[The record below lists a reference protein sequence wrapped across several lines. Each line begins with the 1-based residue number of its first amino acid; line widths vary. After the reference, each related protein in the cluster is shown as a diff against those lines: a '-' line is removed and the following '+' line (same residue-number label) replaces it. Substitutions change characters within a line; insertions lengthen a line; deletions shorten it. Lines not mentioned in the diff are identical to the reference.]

1 MNITV
6 SAAGDGSRASEGGR
20 HNVEA
25 PGISIRPEDGNMSKN
40 RLNERSQRTLELIKR
55 SPTEEILTEERLEEF
70 ISGGVRLKHYIGFE
84 ISGFVHLG
92 TGLLSMGKIA
102 DLQAAGVDTNI
113 FLADYH
119 SWINKK
125 LGGDLP
131 TIKKVAGGY
140 FEEALKLSLKC
151 VGGNPEKTTFVL
163 GSDLYEKLGR
173 SYFEN
178 VLKIASSMSL
188 SRARRSVTVLGRREG
203 DEISLSQLMYV
214 PMQAADIF
222 GLEVNIAHAGMDQ
235 RKAHVVALDSS
246 ASFTYKPVALHH
258 HLLMGVHITEQ
269 QRAAILKARVA
280 KDRTMLEDQLID
292 IKMSKSKPNGAIFVH
307 DTEDEIR
314 KKIRSSFCPVNEVEV
329 NPVIDLIRY
338 VVAPHSIRS
347 GLGLE
352 VVNGKTNQ
360 TTTFPDIASLEAAY
374 AAGRIHP
381 ADLKAMVAESL
392 VKILEPA
399 RRFFLD
405 GNGRKHLEEMK
416 EIEITR

>member
-1 MNITV
+1 MNITT
-6 SAAGDGSRASEGGR
+6 SAAGEESRAPESVQR
-20 HNVEA
+20 NVKV
-25 PGISIRPEDGNMSKN
+25 PGISIRPGDGKMSMDK
-40 RLNERSQRTLELIKR
+40 LNERGQRTLELIKR
-55 SPTEEILTEERLEEF
+55 SPTEEILTEERLTEF
-70 ISGGVRLKHYIGFE
+70 IAGGVRLKHYIGFE

-102 DLQAAGVDTNI
+102 DLQSAGIDTNI

-131 TIKKVAGGY
+131 TIKRVAGGY
-140 FEEALKLSLKC
+140 FKEALKLSLKC
-151 VGGNPEKTTFVL
+151 AGGDPEKTNFVL
-163 GSDLYEKLGR
+163 GSDLYERLGR
-173 SYFEN
+173 DYFEN

-203 DEISLSQLMYV
+203 DEISLSQLVYV

-246 ASFTYKPVALHH
+246 GSFTYKPVALHH
-258 HLLMGVHITEQ
+258 HLLMGVHITEP
-269 QRAAILKARVA
+269 QRDAILKARAA
-280 KDRTMLEDQLID
+280 KDRTLLEDQLID
-292 IKMSKSKPNGAIFVH
+292 IKMSKSKPNGAIFIH
-307 DTEDEIR
+307 DTEEEIR
-314 KKIRSSFCPVNEVEV
+314 KKIRGSFCPVNEVEV
-329 NPVIDLIRY
+329 NPIIDLMRY
-338 VVAPHSIRS
+338 VVAPYSVRN
-347 GLGLE
+347 GLSLE

-360 TTTFPDIASLEAAY
+360 STTFPDMTSLEAAY
-374 AAGRIHP
+374 TGGKIHP
-381 ADLKAMVAESL
+381 ADLKVTVAESL

-399 RRFFLD
+399 RKFFLE
-405 GNGRKHLEEMK
+405 GNGRKHLEKMK